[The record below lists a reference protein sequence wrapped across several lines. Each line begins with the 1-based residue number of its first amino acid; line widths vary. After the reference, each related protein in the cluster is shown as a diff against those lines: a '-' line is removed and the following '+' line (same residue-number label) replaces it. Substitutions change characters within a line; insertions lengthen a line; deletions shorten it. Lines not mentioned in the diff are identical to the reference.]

1 MAAAQG
7 YLRIPMYGFTESFN
21 ISVTLALAIS
31 RLVERL
37 RESGLE
43 WQLSEEE
50 KKELTLRF
58 YRRIVTRYD
67 LLEEKF
73 WASRGGG

>member
-1 MAAAQG
+1 
-7 YLRIPMYGFTESFN
+7 MYGFTESFN

-37 RESGLE
+37 RKSGLE
-43 WQLSEEE
+43 WRLSEVE
-50 KKELTLRF
+50 KKELTLHF

-73 WASRGGG
+73 WASRGGGTK

>member
-1 MAAAQG
+1 MAAAEG

-37 RESGLE
+37 RESGLA